1 MVNTIDNETTE
12 IHEGTVV
19 EAGQDSVA
27 ASLGLNVNLFAF
39 QLINFAIVGTI
50 IWFMILKPLVAK
62 MEERKK
68 MVDESVDNAKRI
80 ESNIQ
85 ISEQKF
91 QEKIDEAKVEA
102 NQVIAR
108 AQENASSLA
117 GKMRDKAEADVQE
130 LIKQAKEKISEEK
143 DKMTKEL
150 RAETGALVVAA
161 VEKILGNKIDEKTD
175 KKLIEDALKR
185 L

>member
-1 MVNTIDNETTE
+1 MIENT
-12 IHEGTVV
+12 HEEVGV
-19 EAGQDSVA
+19 EAQNDSVV
-27 ASLGLNVNLFAF
+27 ASLGLNVNLFIF
-39 QLINFAIVGTI
+39 QLANFAIVSAI
-50 IWFMILKPLVAK
+50 IWFMILKPLVNK

-68 MVDESVDNAKRI
+68 LVDESVDNAKRI

-108 AQENASSLA
+108 AQIEADSLA
-117 GKMRDKAEADVQE
+117 GRMRGKAEADVEE
-130 LIKQAKEKISEEK
+130 LIKQAKAKIGEEK
-143 DKMTKEL
+143 DKMTQEL
-150 RAETGALVVAA
+150 RTETGALVVATL
-161 VEKILGNKIDEKTD
+161 EKVLSKSIDSETD
-175 KKLIEDALKR
+175 KKLIEDALKK